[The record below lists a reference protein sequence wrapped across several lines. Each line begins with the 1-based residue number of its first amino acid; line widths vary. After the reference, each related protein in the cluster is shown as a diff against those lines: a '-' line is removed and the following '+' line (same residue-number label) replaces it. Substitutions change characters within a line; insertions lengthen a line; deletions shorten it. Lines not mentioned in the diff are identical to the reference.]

1 MIPIESRF
9 VGWVA
14 GGALFGSMMADVFGG
29 IGGLVAGAV
38 LGYAAYS
45 ADDRVEKWVSGTG
58 KEIEAWKV
66 SCSRCDSGAAF
77 LHEEYTDTFK
87 RNHPHSVEKK
97 PLVECVKDSD
107 SGGTE

>member
-1 MIPIESRF
+1 MIPIENRF

-29 IGGLVAGAV
+29 IGGLVVGAV

-58 KEIEAWKV
+58 EEIEAWKV
-66 SCSRCDSGAAF
+66 SCSRCESRATF

-87 RNHPHSVEKK
+87 RNHPHPVEKT
-97 PLVECVKDSD
+97 PLGPVVQNATDR
-107 SGGTE
+107 